1 MARGLDHLERVGAE
15 GNGVVLLQ
23 VTAHGRLLVLGELL
37 AHKLL
42 GLLREGADE
51 RLVVLVK
58 LHLQAPGVE
67 HKLVA
72 NVVVHVSVGGQQV
85 YGAQVVA
92 LYIVFDGLALSLKLC
107 ATVDDDSLLC
117 LIAHHVTVLLYDVAY
132 EAFYL

>member
-1 MARGLDHLERVGAE
+1 MARGPDHLERVGAE

-92 LYIVFDGLALSLKLC
+92 LYIVLMAWRSASNCAPQSMMTASCVSSL
-107 ATVDDDSLLC
+107 T
-117 LIAHHVTVLLYDVAY
+117 T
-132 EAFYL
+132 